1 MIRCY
6 CKLLYQKKKATENQ
20 LTVLFKILLTVVFVA
35 GHELQLGLGGLLGG
49 LGSCPQKQNQE
60 KQELLHFFK
69 KEKIEKLFRKMTG
82 SENLVQPVLLSHLL
96 LYPLPCNTRAE
107 FGGNQRKITP

>member
-1 MIRCY
+1 MIGCY

-20 LTVLFKILLTVVFVA
+20 LTVLFKNLLTVVFVA
-35 GHELQLGLGGLLGG
+35 GHELQLRLGGLLGG

-69 KEKIEKLFRKMTG
+69 KEK
-82 SENLVQPVLLSHLL
+82 N
-96 LYPLPCNTRAE
+96 
-107 FGGNQRKITP
+107 RKIISKNDRK

>member
-1 MIRCY
+1 MIGCY

-20 LTVLFKILLTVVFVA
+20 LTVLFKNLLTVVFVA

-49 LGSCPQKQNQE
+49 LGSSPEKQNQE

-69 KEKIEKLFRKMTG
+69 KRKKSKNYFEK
-82 SENLVQPVLLSHLL
+82 
-96 LYPLPCNTRAE
+96 
-107 FGGNQRKITP
+107 